1 MAQNIQISS
10 LHPCKWIKDKAIG
23 SGSFGTVH
31 LAMTRATGALFVV
44 KTARTDAAVVSMKN
58 EADILESLDSP
69 HVVKYLGKDVMRG
82 QDNRDR
88 PAIFM
93 EYVAGGSL
101 WDVVEKF
108 GGSLDEE
115 VIRLY
120 TRQILHGLHYLHS
133 KGIVHCDLKCKNVLL
148 ASDGNVKLGDF
159 GCAKRL
165 AGSEG
170 RPILARSWGSI
181 SGTPLWMA
189 PEVLRNE
196 GLDTKSDIWSLGC
209 TLIEMATGRPPWACD
224 ISSPEATLMKI
235 VTSKETPQFPKHFS
249 EEGLDFLGRC
259 FQRDLKRR
267 WTAEELLN
275 HPFISPMST
284 KQDAVGSPESVLMSA
299 FHDDESDSD
308 VDEIGCNYA
317 CELTRKNPF
326 SGNCHMEEQM
336 VKNHPED
343 SHLVSSGNWITV
355 R

>member
-10 LHPCKWIKDKAIG
+10 LHPCKWIKGKAIG

-69 HVVKYLGKDVMRG
+69 HVVKCLGKDVMRG

-165 AGSEG
+165 AGSKDM
-170 RPILARSWGSI
+170 PILARSWGSI

-189 PEVLRNE
+189 PE
-196 GLDTKSDIWSLGC
+196 
-209 TLIEMATGRPPWACD
+209 
-224 ISSPEATLMKI
+224 
-235 VTSKETPQFPKHFS
+235 
-249 EEGLDFLGRC
+249 
-259 FQRDLKRR
+259 
-267 WTAEELLN
+267 
-275 HPFISPMST
+275 
-284 KQDAVGSPESVLMSA
+284 DAVGSPESVLMSA

-308 VDEIGCNYA
+308 VDEIGCNYV

-343 SHLVSSGNWITV
+343 SYLVSSGNWITV